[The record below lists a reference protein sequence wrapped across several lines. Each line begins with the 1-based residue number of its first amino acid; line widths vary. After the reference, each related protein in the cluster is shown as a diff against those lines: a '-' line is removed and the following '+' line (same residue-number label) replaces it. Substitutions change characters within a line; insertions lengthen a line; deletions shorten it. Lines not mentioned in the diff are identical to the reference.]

1 MTAELVKFPG
11 TTTLPLSVR
20 AVLDAA
26 PDELK
31 IALVLGLQEDNS
43 LYFAGTSSDLG
54 EVLLLLERA
63 KVFVVR
69 MAVENAGQRHV

>member
-1 MTAELVKFPG
+1 MSAEVVTFPG
-11 TTTLPLSVR
+11 MTTLPLSVR
-20 AVLDAA
+20 TVLDAA

-69 MAVENAGQRHV
+69 MAEDGAGQRHV

>member
-1 MTAELVKFPG
+1 MSAEVVTFPG

-20 AVLDAA
+20 TVLDAA

-54 EVLLLLERA
+54 EVMLLLERA

-69 MAVENAGQRHV
+69 MAEDGAGQRHV